1 MTPINPEGTSSNGS
15 VSLGYKEPDV
25 HIEKCIRMHG
35 WSGPFSQR
43 RVKPSAVA
51 QVRNIQTE
59 SARQA
64 NNLGISGFRI
74 KSEAHQVASRAPPR
88 GGKCCCEMELH
99 LSQPSLFNRDRSTL
113 LKYPG
118 DAGYGWAFPTYG
130 DPFPY
135 RHECSFLS
143 GHFASRMRGVTEQ
156 FERPSRGSSLE
167 ENRIFR
173 RRKECFALNTQ
184 QPRTPLASETN
195 PRRPFGTDDKGQ
207 RMQGREIMHGVK
219 RKLSDDDT
227 SQVDGTSGQRRVP
240 SLRRRAYSLPIY
252 ETDDEQGDSSC
263 SMCRPGCACR
273 PSLLAAHYLAKLL
286 DKTIFRPSEAMPSFY
301 TTEEFFEAMI
311 SESVSRESNEGLN
324 SVAKRCAA
332 KTRNTGE
339 ETPSEPHS
347 GAHISRCVNEHL
359 RSFVDRPESDQRA
372 NGSRFSQSHEGKGSF
387 AVDPKALSSAL
398 ARYRKVPLFMVCAE
412 EHLQSDW
419 LSQFTPI
426 QRLQDILEPEV
437 MFTRPENSA
446 QQFTDGY
453 RSWEGRELHVPSDSR
468 GLSLSRDDAETSGPS
483 RQNANSS
490 RTCPALR
497 GYLSSCYHKQQR
509 GFDECSCTKN
519 GCAVR
524 RNRVMLV
531 DKEML
536 EQSGLDR
543 RYVCRLKSAVRQLR
557 RSEKLAELLASSD
570 TVESPKTSE
579 RPGNEFDDELADTSS
594 DGVSRDSQLQLA
606 ADSHSAR
613 HSMNGFANGASAGG
627 VCTATK
633 DKESRVRRKLASKGE
648 ATKADVDGTH
658 ARQDGFEGDR
668 WQRNGADEPRSSRD
682 LDSLAYLL
690 LARVAAP
697 YTDV

>member
-15 VSLGYKEPDV
+15 VPLGYKESDV
-25 HIEKCIRMHG
+25 HGEKCIRMHG

-43 RVKPSAVA
+43 RVNPSAVP

-64 NNLGISGFRI
+64 NNLGISEFSV
-74 KSEAHQVASRAPPR
+74 KSEAHQVGSRAPPR
-88 GGKCCCEMELH
+88 GGKCCCEMAFH

-118 DAGYGWAFPTYG
+118 DAGYGWPFPTYG
-130 DPFPY
+130 DLFPY
-135 RHECSFLS
+135 RRECSLLS
-143 GHFASRMRGVTEQ
+143 GHFARRMRRVTEQ
-156 FERPSRGSSLE
+156 FERPSRGSTLE

-173 RRKECFALNTQ
+173 RRKECFALNSK
-184 QPRTPLASETN
+184 QPRSPPASGTK
-195 PRRPFGTDDKGQ
+195 PRRSSGIDDKGQ
-207 RMQGREIMHGVK
+207 RMQGYEIMHGVK
-219 RKLSDDDT
+219 RKLNDDDT
-227 SQVDGTSGQRRVP
+227 SQLGGTSGQRRVP
-240 SLRRRAYSLPIY
+240 SVLRRACSLPIY

-286 DKTIFRPSEAMPSFY
+286 DKTIYRPSEAMPSFY
-301 TTEEFFEAMI
+301 TTEEFFEAVI
-311 SESVSRESNEGLN
+311 SENVSRESDEGLN
-324 SVAKRCAA
+324 SVARRCAA
-332 KTRNTGE
+332 KTRNRGA
-339 ETPSEPHS
+339 ETLLEPHS
-347 GAHISRCVNEHL
+347 GAHISRCVDEHL
-359 RSFVDRPESDQRA
+359 RSFVGMPESDQKA
-372 NGSRFSQSHEGKGSF
+372 DGCRFSQSREGKGSF

-398 ARYRKVPLFMVCAE
+398 GGNRKVPLFMMCAE

-426 QRLQDILEPEV
+426 QLLQDILEPEV
-437 MFTRPENSA
+437 MFTRPEKSA
-446 QQFTDGY
+446 PKFTNGH
-453 RSWEGRELHVPSDSR
+453 RSWKGRELHVPSDCR
-468 GLSLSRDDAETSGPS
+468 GLSLSRDDADTSGPS
-483 RQNANSS
+483 RPNANSS

-497 GYLSSCYHKQQR
+497 GYVSACYHKQR
-509 GFDECSCTKN
+509 RECDECSCTEN

-543 RYVCRLKSAVRQLR
+543 RYICRLKSAVRRLR
-557 RSEKLAELLASSD
+557 RSEEPTELPASSD
-570 TVESPKTSE
+570 TAESPKTSE
-579 RPGNEFDDELADTSS
+579 RPGNGFDDELADTSS
-594 DGVSRDSQLQLA
+594 DGVSRDSQLQLSA
-606 ADSHSAR
+606 NSECAR

-633 DKESRVRRKLASKGE
+633 DKESRVRRKLASKGDT
-648 ATKADVDGTH
+648 TKADVYGAH